1 MLQIKQK
8 KQLSASFTGL
18 KHRAENRNFL
28 KNNTIQ
34 LATKELLNISSSKT
48 NT

>member
-8 KQLSASFTGL
+8 KQLSVSFSGL
-18 KHRAENRNFL
+18 KHRAENRNFPE
-28 KNNTIQ
+28 NNATQ